1 MRIIGYE
8 GGNSIYDV
16 GTNYDFL
23 LFFDCLDYFVVKNH
37 PEQDWSLLSDRL
49 YRRYL
54 RLEELD
60 QAAVLMNQAQQIFSG
75 LSSTEIDWTET
86 LPNDKNL
93 SWLDPNQANLAEIFS
108 KFFDYFTEA
117 KESAISFFECF
128 KIYQPLKII
137 ATNLAAIAIEGDRPL
152 QEYDDLEG
160 KPFWLRY

>member
-128 KIYQPLKII
+128 QIYQPLKII
-137 ATNLAAIAIEGDRPL
+137 PTNISAIMIEKRRPL

-160 KPFWLRY
+160 KPFWLR